1 MSKIVENISEETIR
15 STLEEVKHPAI
26 DRSLLELGI
35 IKDITVKDDKV
46 LITMALPF
54 PNIPIIDQLVDSI
67 KDPIEQNGVDVEIK
81 QTIMSQDELQRF
93 LMMEQ
98 ESWKGS
104 I

>member
-26 DRSLLELGI
+26 DRSLLDLGI
-35 IKDITVKDDKV
+35 IKDITVKDSKV

>member
-1 MSKIVENISEETIR
+1 VSKIVENISEETIR
-15 STLEEVKHPAI
+15 SILEEVKHPAI
-26 DRSLLELGI
+26 DRSLLDLGI
-35 IKDITVKDDKV
+35 IKDITVKDSKV

-54 PNIPIIDQLVDSI
+54 PNIPIIDQLVGSI
-67 KDPIEQNGVDVEIK
+67 KDSIEQIGVDVEIK

>member
-15 STLEEVKHPAI
+15 SILEEVKHPAI

-35 IKDITVKDDKV
+35 IKDITVKDSKV

-54 PNIPIIDQLVDSI
+54 PNIPIIDQLVGSI
-67 KDPIEQNGVDVEIK
+67 KDPIEQIGVDVEIK

>member
-1 MSKIVENISEETIR
+1 VSKIVENISEETIR